1 MANRSGKWAKRLAVF
16 LFITLVASVIYT
28 LVRMTC
34 PPEGERA
41 HYRLMFVQCLL
52 GVAVMLLP
60 GWISKKWSVEI
71 PSVMM
76 IFYMIFLYGAIFLGE
91 VRDFYYRVPHW
102 DVILHGFSGF
112 MLGCLSFSFV
122 TLLNRT
128 RRVPVSL
135 SPIFVAVFAL
145 CFSLALGVAWEV
157 YEYTFDGLMGL
168 NMQKFITADG
178 TVLQGHAALTDTMKD
193 LMVDALGALAA
204 SGVGYVSLKYQKG
217 WIEKWLI
224 RKK

>member
-1 MANRSGKWAKRLAVF
+1 MANLSGKWAKRLAVF

-34 PPEGERA
+34 APEGERA